1 METVDRVQ
9 SAISLVEEARGVPL
23 SASCVVHRGELL
35 ELLDGA
41 RNAFPHDFALAHQI
55 IETREQIIE
64 EARASADS
72 LIAHGREE
80 VSRMIEQTEI
90 VTAAHAEAK
99 RILAAVE
106 KDARLEREE
115 IEAYIDSRLATLEVI
130 LNKSLDVVQR
140 GREKLQGFEE
150 KHALSEL
157 AE

>member
-1 METVDRVQ
+1 MESVDRVH
-9 SAISLVEEARGVPL
+9 SAITLVEEARGVPL

-41 RNAFPHDFALAHQI
+41 RNSFPQDFALAQQI

-64 EARASADS
+64 EARSSADS
-72 LIAHGREE
+72 IIAHGREE

-90 VTAAHAEAK
+90 VSAAHSEAK

-106 KDARLEREE
+106 EDARVEREE

-130 LNKSLDVVQR
+130 LKKSLDVVHR

-150 KHALSEL
+150 KHALADL

>member
-1 METVDRVQ
+1 MESVDRVH
-9 SAISLVEEARGVPL
+9 SAITLVEEARGVPL

-41 RNAFPHDFALAHQI
+41 RNSFPQDFALAQQI

-64 EARASADS
+64 EARSSADS
-72 LIAHGREE
+72 IIAHGREE

-90 VTAAHAEAK
+90 VSAAHSEAK

-106 KDARLEREE
+106 EDARVEREE

-130 LNKSLDVVQR
+130 LKKSLDVVHR

-150 KHALSEL
+150 KHALADLPE
-157 AE
+157 